1 MPLRGLR
8 LRFFGLQTGRFLRR
22 RFLRAA
28 VVASTSAAEPF
39 ARLTGRRL
47 AGVQRFFF
55 FFRFFLLAA
64 CRELHA
70 CHRRPRAVRS

>member
-1 MPLRGLR
+1 MPPGLR

-28 VVASTSAAEPF
+28 AVASTCAAEPF

-55 FFRFFLLAA
+55 FFFFFRLEACASSTHSIVGRCSAA
-64 CRELHA
+64 A
-70 CHRRPRAVRS
+70 